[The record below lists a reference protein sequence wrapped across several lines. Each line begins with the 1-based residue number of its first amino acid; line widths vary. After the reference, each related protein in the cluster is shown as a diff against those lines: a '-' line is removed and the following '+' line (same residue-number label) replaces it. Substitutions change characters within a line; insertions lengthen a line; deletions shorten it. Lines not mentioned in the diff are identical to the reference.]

1 MTISLELVQIL
12 MGGLFILVPSLVLFF
27 FIRRRS
33 AVFLAIILTSV
44 VLLTGLTGFGLF
56 KNIYPPIERGDD
68 IYDDEGTLIRGY
80 YNSLDE
86 FARATDYEEAGEAH
100 RLKLD
105 EKFELYNKEY
115 DEHFLDYSNDEHSR
129 FVNCLMGLGIGGVIV
144 GIVLVVF
151 TLHSRTNRR
160 VRDEM
165 DLRDIFS

>member
-1 MTISLELVQIL
+1 MAISIEPIQVV
-12 MGGLFILVPSLVLFF
+12 MGGLFMLVPSMILFF

-33 AVFLAIILTSV
+33 DVFLAIILTSV
-44 VLLTGLTGFGLF
+44 VLLTGLAGFGLF

-100 RLKLD
+100 RLELD
-105 EKFELYNKEY
+105 KKFKLYNKEY
-115 DEHFLDYSNDEHSR
+115 DEHFLDYSDGEHSK

-144 GIVLVVF
+144 AIVLVVL
-151 TLHSRTNRR
+151 TLRSRTNRG